1 MSDPRPPLAQMPVLP
16 CRQWPRCCCCC
27 LSQSHPSATKK
38 GRKKN
43 YENAAVLFFSLG
55 RRRWCSTA
63 GGAGGVGVMATT
75 FSCRV
80 QLPSQKMGRK
90 WTSISCSRSSPQL
103 LSSSTVDCSLVVI
116 QRHQLLRCHFLVIRP
131 EGGRQFQEEKKMGAS
146 TDFLNQQQTFQ
157 TLASCCLCSTLAA
170 RIGSK
175 MSAAVVNFSAL
186 VAAADGQK
194 RVGLQTPR

>member
-1 MSDPRPPLAQMPVLP
+1 MPTLIRRPTAIDVDFSIVSDPRPPLAQMPVLP

-63 GGAGGVGVMATT
+63 GGAGGVGVMATI

-80 QLPSQKMGRK
+80 QLPPQKMGRK

-116 QRHQLLRCHFLVIRP
+116 QRHQLLRCHFW
-131 EGGRQFQEEKKMGAS
+131 
-146 TDFLNQQQTFQ
+146 
-157 TLASCCLCSTLAA
+157 
-170 RIGSK
+170 
-175 MSAAVVNFSAL
+175 
-186 VAAADGQK
+186 
-194 RVGLQTPR
+194 